1 VKICYESEP
10 DLLYISLSLLSQ
22 IFTAVRFL
30 DDIAYAVTFERIDPL
45 YTVDLSNPND
55 IKVLGELEVT
65 GFSEY
70 LHPIEGGK
78 ILAVGQETDEDGQII
93 GLQISLFG
101 ASDPTELSLINRL
114 RLLNEEHG
122 STSSGASWE
131 PRAFRY
137 FTVGDL
143 GVLIIPVTK
152 WNWGWR
158 KLQEDDIALE
168 KDVPAHRD
176 HFDGFEV
183 FTIQNDVISRYFTI
197 DHHDINNRGNGVCQ
211 SWCGDLPER
220 SFVMDGDL
228 ITMKGQSVVS
238 TDLNTQRSDW
248 FINMRQAV
256 CCTI

>member
-1 VKICYESEP
+1 M
-10 DLLYISLSLLSQ
+10 
-22 IFTAVRFL
+22 RFL

-78 ILAVGQETDEDGQII
+78 ILAVGQETDEEGQII

-101 ASDPTELSLINRL
+101 ASDPTELSSINRL

-122 STSSGASWE
+122 STSSGALWE

-152 WNWGWR
+152 WSRGWR
-158 KLQEDDIALE
+158 KLQKDGIA
-168 KDVPAHRD
+168 PTPTG

-183 FTIQNDVISRYFTI
+183 FTVQNDVISRYFTI
-197 DHHDINNRGNGVCQ
+197 DHYDINNRGDGVCQ

-220 SFVMDGDL
+220 SFVVDGDL